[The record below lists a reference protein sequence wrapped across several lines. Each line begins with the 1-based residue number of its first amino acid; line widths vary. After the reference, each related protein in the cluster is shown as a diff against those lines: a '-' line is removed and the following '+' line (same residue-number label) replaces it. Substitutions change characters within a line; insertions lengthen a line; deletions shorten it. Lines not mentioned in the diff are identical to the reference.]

1 MPFEAG
7 PASSGYSVPYY
18 NMVYAMTYHDD
29 EVGKKAQAELST
41 FMEKKRTQFDLKL
54 AKFFYDL
61 YQKDVD
67 GVNCG
72 LQELCDLMGK
82 CKWIN
87 EHIYGLDKDIQTLG
101 KMVAIFIHGLYH
113 IAMKFLEDSPLLD
126 KIKMPEHKS
135 FIKEYEEFNIEKNFP
150 EPHNLINFDPIAKF
164 INLSIKTEMIPE
176 VSFSKS
182 GRMYVNDGKRFEK
195 RLFANLQKSKALPFE
210 LKEEKYKL
218 PAVYKEFICKYD
230 GLSLENGCTFYSL
243 EELDAMNKDLQVN
256 IYQPDTVA
264 VGDDG
269 GDLVF
274 LMKQEK
280 EAKTVYLVDAGDYD
294 LESPYQIIPDFNKW
308 MEKGFEIE
316 DIDGEDVRGVDYGD
330 LYLIKMPKEG
340 VKGLVTIKRA
350 FNLEMSTGELLQK
363 SKSLPTKLLSNITSS
378 KANIIAEKIGMP
390 GLFEIR

>member
-1 MPFEAG
+1 MC
-7 PASSGYSVPYY
+7 S
-18 NMVYAMTYHDD
+18 
-29 EVGKKAQAELST
+29 
-41 FMEKKRTQFDLKL
+41 
-54 AKFFYDL
+54 
-61 YQKDVD
+61 
-67 GVNCG
+67 
-72 LQELCDLMGK
+72 
-82 CKWIN
+82 
-87 EHIYGLDKDIQTLG
+87 
-101 KMVAIFIHGLYH
+101 
-113 IAMKFLEDSPLLD
+113 
-126 KIKMPEHKS
+126 
-135 FIKEYEEFNIEKNFP
+135 
-150 EPHNLINFDPIAKF
+150 
-164 INLSIKTEMIPE
+164 
-176 VSFSKS
+176 
-182 GRMYVNDGKRFEK
+182 
-195 RLFANLQKSKALPFE
+195 
-210 LKEEKYKL
+210 EEKYKL

-340 VKGLVTIKRA
+340 VKGLVTVSYTH
-350 FNLEMSTGELLQK
+350 LT
-363 SKSLPTKLLSNITSS
+363 LPTNSLV
-378 KANIIAEKIGMP
+378 
-390 GLFEIR
+390 

>member
-1 MPFEAG
+1 
-7 PASSGYSVPYY
+7 
-18 NMVYAMTYHDD
+18 
-29 EVGKKAQAELST
+29 
-41 FMEKKRTQFDLKL
+41 
-54 AKFFYDL
+54 
-61 YQKDVD
+61 
-67 GVNCG
+67 
-72 LQELCDLMGK
+72 
-82 CKWIN
+82 
-87 EHIYGLDKDIQTLG
+87 
-101 KMVAIFIHGLYH
+101 
-113 IAMKFLEDSPLLD
+113 
-126 KIKMPEHKS
+126 
-135 FIKEYEEFNIEKNFP
+135 
-150 EPHNLINFDPIAKF
+150 
-164 INLSIKTEMIPE
+164 
-176 VSFSKS
+176 
-182 GRMYVNDGKRFEK
+182 MYVNDGKRFEK
-195 RLFANLQKSKALPFE
+195 NLFDNLQKSKALPFE
-210 LKEEKYKL
+210 LKEEKYKV

-294 LESPYQIIPDFNKW
+294 LESPYRIIVDFNKW

-363 SKSLPTKLLSNITSS
+363 TKSLPTKLLSNITSS